1 MRLSLPIILAFV
13 VSLTLN
19 ARQDGIGNSGNHNNT
34 NMENEAFTPVDT
46 DEIVKVKNNPW
57 GLVYDN
63 AITDNIP
70 GKVNIH
76 PIEYDLNGLKI
87 RANVYTPAGYD
98 PAKSYPAIVVA
109 HPNGGVK
116 EQVSGLYSQLLAE
129 AGYITLA
136 FDAAY
141 QGASGGLPRNTDRP
155 ANRIEDIHR
164 ATDILARYPGVDP
177 QRIGA
182 LGICGGGGYT
192 AAAAQTDKRFKA
204 VATLSLFNSGLVRR
218 NGFMDSQISTVQQRL
233 ADACAAR
240 QKEADG
246 EAPEYL
252 GDMSGVTPRQAAN
265 LPFDLYRDGYD
276 YYLVNYA
283 HPNSTF
289 RYTKSSL
296 VDLMGWDASAGMEL
310 VSVPLLMIAGG
321 AADTFYLTEQCFSKA
336 TGTTDKEL
344 FLVPGATHIK
354 TYYVPEYVEQ
364 IKTRLVEFF
373 NSRL

>member
-1 MRLSLPIILAFV
+1 MNLKITTTAIIMATAAAAITAQNDNV
-13 VSLTLN
+13 
-19 ARQDGIGNSGNHNNT
+19 
-34 NMENEAFTPVDT
+34 NMENKAFKTVAIED
-46 DEIVKVKNNPW
+46 IVSFKNNPY
-57 GLVYDN
+57 GLVYDT
-63 AITDNIP
+63 AITENVP
-70 GKVNIH
+70 GKVNIN
-76 PIEYDLNGLKI
+76 PIEYELDGLKI

-98 PAKSYPAIVVA
+98 SSKSYPAIVVA

-141 QGASGGLPRNTDRP
+141 QGASEGLPRNTDRP

-164 ATDILARYPGVDP
+164 AADILAQYPGVD
-177 QRIGA
+177 RERMGV

-192 AAAAQTDKRFKA
+192 VAAAQTDKRFKA
-204 VATLSLFNSGLVRR
+204 VATLSMFNSGLVRR
-218 NGFMDSQISTVQQRL
+218 NGFMDSQIATVQERL

-240 QKEADG
+240 QKESEGA
-246 EAPEYL
+246 APEYL
-252 GDMSGVTPRQAAN
+252 GDMSGVTPEQAAK

-276 YYLVNYA
+276 YYIVTYA

-310 VSVPLLMIAGG
+310 ISVPLLMIAGG
-321 AADTFYLTEQCFSKA
+321 AADTFYMTEQCFRKA
-336 TGTTDKEL
+336 TGTSDKEL

-354 TYYVPEYVEQ
+354 TYYVAEYVDQ
-364 IKTRLVEFF
+364 IKNKLTSFF
-373 NSRL
+373 NSKL

>member
-1 MRLSLPIILAFV
+1 MFVAMSMTTQMTAQNNITEMNNKAFNPV
-13 VSLTLN
+13 ALEDIVSVK
-19 ARQDGIGNSGNHNNT
+19 GN
-34 NMENEAFTPVDT
+34 PY
-46 DEIVKVKNNPW
+46 

-63 AITDNIP
+63 AIMENIP
-70 GKVNIH
+70 GQVNIH
-76 PIEYDLNGLKI
+76 PIEYDLKGLKI

-116 EQVSGLYSQLLAE
+116 EQVAGLYSQLLAE

-141 QGASGGLPRNTDRP
+141 QGASGGLPRNTDLP
-155 ANRIEDIHR
+155 ANRVEDIHR
-164 ATDILARYPGVDP
+164 AIDILAQYPGVD
-177 QRIGA
+177 RSRLGA

-192 AAAAQTDKRFKA
+192 AAAAHTDKRLKV

-218 NGFMDSQISTVQQRL
+218 NGFMDSQISSVQERL
-233 ADACAAR
+233 ADAYAAR
-240 QKEADG
+240 QKEAEGG
-246 EAPEYL
+246 EPEYL
-252 GDMSGVTPRQAAN
+252 GDMSGVTPQQAAN

-276 YYLVNYA
+276 YYIVNYA

-296 VDLMGWDASAGMEL
+296 VELMGWDASAGMEL

-321 AADTFYLTEQCFSKA
+321 SADTFYMTEQCFRKA
-336 TGTTDKEL
+336 TGTSDKEL

-354 TYYVPEYVEQ
+354 IYYVPEYVGQ
-364 IKTRLVEFF
+364 IKDKLTTFF